1 MKRTIWNET
10 SITDNYYIIDHKI
23 EINKIE
29 INKLEKGIRDRNIE
43 CGLHWRLDVI
53 LDEGHS
59 RNRVE
64 NSINI

>member
-10 SITDNYYIIDHKI
+10 TITDNYYIIDHKI
-23 EINKIE
+23 EINK
-29 INKLEKGIRDRNIE
+29 LEKGIRDWNIE
-43 CGLHWRLDVI
+43 CGLHWRLDII